1 MRRMVPSPQGDS
13 LDSVVGYKT
22 ELCTTDH
29 LDYMSSI
36 PYQLLSLF
44 IISVLASESTL
55 SDVFVF
61 CLTLPKESTLII
73 SKKSLA
79 AKEI

>member
-29 LDYMSSI
+29 LDYTSSI
-36 PYQLLSLF
+36 PCQLLSLC